1 MSKRIH
7 ISGAGCALADFVY
20 NGIDFNGAAFQNY
33 RSKQTGDG
41 GLFPGRL
48 IFTEEFEDYTG
59 KEYRVGI
66 EELTHG
72 REPDVFNIG
81 GPSIVSLIHAA
92 QLLSADRFSV
102 QYFGTTGRDD
112 SARRLR
118 SLLSKTPL
126 DISHYE
132 QGSHKP
138 TPFTHVLSDPGFDN
152 GNGERTF
159 INNIGASWDYGPDD
173 LPDSFFQ
180 ADLVCLGGTALVPH
194 LHDHLHDILARC
206 KAHGARTLVN
216 TVFDFRSEK
225 AAPEQPWPLGD
236 STQSFPLIDLLIVDL
251 EEGLRISGTRD
262 LNEAIAFFQ
271 ESGAQAFMITRGAQ
285 PVVSWSQG
293 SSFQPMTLVEYPVSA
308 AIAEPLQDG
317 LMQGGDTTG
326 CGDNFVGGVIT
337 SVVEQLEKGQ
347 ALPDLAEA
355 CALGIV
361 SGGFACSY
369 GGGTYFENTPGEKR
383 QHLDRLYRLY
393 QAQKK

>member
-1 MSKRIH
+1 MNRKMH

-20 NGIDFNGAAFQNY
+20 NGIDFSSDVFQKY
-33 RSKQTGDG
+33 RSRQAGDG

-48 IFTEEFEDYTG
+48 IFTEEFETYTG
-59 KEYRVGI
+59 KNYLDSLQ
-66 EELTHG
+66 ELTEC
-72 REPDVFNIG
+72 RQPDVFNIG

-92 QLLSADRFSV
+92 QLLSADQFSV

-112 SARRLR
+112 TARRLR
-118 SLLSKTPL
+118 SLLNKTPL

-132 QGSHKP
+132 QRSDKP
-138 TPFTHVLSDPGFDN
+138 TPFTHVLSDPDFDN

-159 INNIGASWDYGPDD
+159 INNIGASWDYGQDD

-194 LHDHLHDILARC
+194 LHDHLHNILARC
-206 KAHGARTLVN
+206 KANHALTLVN
-216 TVFDFRSEK
+216 TVFDFRNEK
-225 AAPEQPWPLGD
+225 ATPGQPWPLGD
-236 STQSFPLIDLLIVDL
+236 SAQSFPLIDLLIVDL
-251 EEGLRISGTRD
+251 EEGLRISGGRD
-262 LNEAIAFFQ
+262 LAEASAFFQ
-271 ESGAQAFMITRGAQ
+271 GSGVQAFMITRGAQ
-285 PVVSWSQG
+285 PVVCWSQG
-293 SSFQPMTLVEYPVSA
+293 SSFQQKTLTEFPVSA
-308 AIAEPLQDG
+308 AIAEKLRDG

-347 ALPDLAEA
+347 AHPDLAEA

-369 GGGTYFENTPGEKR
+369 GGGTYFEKRTGEKR
-383 QHLDRLYRLY
+383 RHIDELHRAY
-393 QAQKK
+393 QVQEK